1 MSVHITRAP
10 ADPVCPRISV
20 GGNLNTGF
28 YCTFRGSGADC
39 IKALKEAL
47 HAMEVREP
55 ELDSL
60 PVDRRYKELGAS

>member
-20 GGNLNTGF
+20 GGNEELGF
-28 YCTFRGSGADC
+28 YCTFRGAGPAC

-47 HAMEVREP
+47 NAMEVAEP
-55 ELDSL
+55 ALDAL
-60 PVDRRYKELGAS
+60 PVDHRYKELGAS